1 MQEVTITRAAI
12 TSEYF
17 TLDMLREVATKMLGK
32 SEEWITKMAEGTLS
46 KPSKAYANL
55 SYNKLRTTLDKLLT
69 DSPAEEYGELY
80 AKGELTWEF
89 ECLPDLDI
97 GNAGKN
103 SKRERKTADG
113 TTKASKPRTT
123 LTGEYEIV
131 KRVNAANDAA
141 KDAALRQHIWTSGT
155 FEEYFSKADP
165 KYVSATGRVVT
176 ANDEIRWAIKCG
188 WIRAKVTEQS
198 AA

>member
-1 MQEVTITRAAI
+1 MQEVTITRTAL
-12 TSEYF
+12 TSEAF
-17 TLDMLREVATKMLGK
+17 TLDMLREVAIKLLGK
-32 SEEWITKMAEGTLS
+32 TEDWVAKMAAGTLS
-46 KPSKAYANL
+46 KPSKNFANL

-103 SKRERKTADG
+103 NKRERKTADG
-113 TTKASKPRTT
+113 TTKTSKPRTS
-123 LTGEYEIV
+123 LSGAYEVV
-131 KRVNAANDAA
+131 KRVDAANDPS
-141 KDAALRQHIWTSGT
+141 KDAALRQHIWTSTT
-155 FEEYFSKADP
+155 FEDYFAKADA

-176 ANDEIRWAIKCG
+176 ANDEIRWALKNG
-188 WIRAKVTEQS
+188 WIKV

>member
-17 TLDMLREVATKMLGK
+17 TLDMLREVAIKLLGK
-32 SEEWITKMAEGTLS
+32 TEDWVTKMAAGTLS
-46 KPSKAYANL
+46 KPSKNFASL

-80 AKGELTWEF
+80 NKGELTWEF

-103 SKRERKTADG
+103 TKRERKTADG
-113 TTKASKPRTT
+113 QPKASKPRTT
-123 LTGEYEIV
+123 LSGAYEVAKRPNSPSVTGGDAGKWEIWEHV
-131 KRVNAANDAA
+131 WACN
-141 KDAALRQHIWTSGT
+141 T
-155 FEEYFSKADP
+155 FEEFFAKAP
-165 KYVSATGRVVT
+165 KKTFTTATNRMIT
-176 ANDEIRWAIKCG
+176 PSMEINWALKCG
-188 WIRAKVTEQS
+188 WIKKVE
-198 AA
+198 A

>member
-12 TSEYF
+12 TSEAF
-17 TLDMLREVATKMLGK
+17 TLDMLREVAIKLLGK
-32 SEEWITKMAEGTLS
+32 SEEWFTKMAEGTLS

-103 SKRERKTADG
+103 NKRERKATDG
-113 TTKASKPRTT
+113 ATKTRASK
-123 LTGEYEIV
+123 LAGEYEVV
-131 KRVNAANDAA
+131 KKAGNAETDAG
-141 KDAALRQHIWTSGT
+141 KWEIWQHVWTCTS
-155 FEEYFSKADP
+155 FEEFFAKAP
-165 KYVSATGRVVT
+165 AKAVTKTGRVVT
-176 ANDEIRWAIKCG
+176 ASSEIQWAIKSG
-188 WIRAKVTEQS
+188 WIKPKAAEQ

>member
-1 MQEVTITRAAI
+1 MQEVTITRAAL

-17 TLDMLREVATKMLGK
+17 TLDMLSEVAIRMFAK
-32 SEEWITKMAEGTLS
+32 SADWVKKMAEGTLS
-46 KPSKAYANL
+46 KPSKTYANL

-69 DSPAEEYGELY
+69 DSPADEYGELY

-103 SKRERKTADG
+103 TKRERKTADG
-113 TTKASKPRTT
+113 APKAPRSKLSGAYKVVKKPASASVTGGDAGKWEIWQHVWGCT
-123 LTGEYEIV
+123 SFEDFFAKAPKKALT
-131 KRVNAANDAA
+131 
-141 KDAALRQHIWTSGT
+141 
-155 FEEYFSKADP
+155 
-165 KYVSATGRVVT
+165 SATNRVIT
-176 ANDEIRWAIKCG
+176 PSMEINWALKCG
-188 WIRAKVTEQS
+188 WIEPV